1 MSSLSLQKSIQ
12 GCKVVTDWA
21 PRIQSDR
28 FLNSQNLMCPLW
40 SGFDLVGRSVCPDSF
55 QTKVEGCND
64 PLDRV
69 MVENEQRPKYF
80 QYLTL
85 NANGLEGGGDS
96 SRSKEN
102 YNNDMNK
109 RSNMIRNLEI
119 NTPQYGSNLNSLIN
133 TGGCSVN
140 SYERSM
146 ASDNQNNRYDQ
157 ALHSKMMSQNNRN
170 NSGMY

>member
-1 MSSLSLQKSIQ
+1 MSLSLQKSIQ

-28 FLNSQNLMCPLW
+28 FLNSQNLMCPVW
-40 SGFDLVGRSVCPDSF
+40 SGFDMVGRSVCPDSF
-55 QTKVEGCND
+55 YTKAEGCND

-85 NANGLEGGGDS
+85 NANGLEGGGDPTLS
-96 SRSKEN
+96 QYE
-102 YNNDMNK
+102 YNNNINK
-109 RSNMIRNLEI
+109 RSNMLRNLER
-119 NTPQYGSNLNSLIN
+119 NTPQYGADLNGLIN

-140 SYERSM
+140 SYERSV
-146 ASDNQNNRYDQ
+146 ANDNQQNRYDQ
-157 ALHSKMMSQNNRN
+157 ALHHKYMSQQNRN
-170 NSGMY
+170 TSGMY

>member
-1 MSSLSLQKSIQ
+1 MTSLSLQKSIQ

-28 FLNSQNLMCPLW
+28 FLNSNNLICPAW
-40 SGFDLVGRSVCPDSF
+40 NGFDLVGRSVCPDSF

-85 NANGLEGGGDS
+85 NANGLEGGGDPLL
-96 SRSKEN
+96 SRQP
-102 YNNDMNK
+102 NNTNMDR
-109 RSNMIRNLEI
+109 RSNMIRNLER

-140 SYERSM
+140 SYERSV
-146 ASDNQNNRYDQ
+146 ANENQNNRYDQ
-157 ALHSKMMSQNNRN
+157 AVQHKYSSQNNRHD
-170 NSGMY
+170 SGMC